1 MKTAVKYRIALI
13 LIVILAAA
21 LAVMLMIFFLKPQ
34 EVDPH
39 EGQVYIDDGFG
50 MVWMTPLEGVEP
62 SVLGHSVFKVLF
74 TDELL

>member
-50 MVWMTPLEGVEP
+50 MVWMTPLEGGGAQRAW
-62 SVLGHSVFKVLF
+62 SVGFQ
-74 TDELL
+74 DR